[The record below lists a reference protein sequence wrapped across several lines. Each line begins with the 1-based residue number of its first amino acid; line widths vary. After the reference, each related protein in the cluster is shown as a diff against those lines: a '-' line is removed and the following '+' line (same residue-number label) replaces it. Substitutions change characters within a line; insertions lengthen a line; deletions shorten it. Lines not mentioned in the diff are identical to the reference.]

1 MFKKKY
7 TKQEMIERIAEEVAE
22 IEEIYE
28 ETTKS
33 YERVYIEAEL
43 DMYEY
48 FLGLIEMMEVT

>member
-1 MFKKKY
+1 MFKDKY
-7 TKQEMIERIAEEVAE
+7 TKQEMIERIVEEVSE

-48 FLGLIEMMEVT
+48 FLVLIEMMEVK